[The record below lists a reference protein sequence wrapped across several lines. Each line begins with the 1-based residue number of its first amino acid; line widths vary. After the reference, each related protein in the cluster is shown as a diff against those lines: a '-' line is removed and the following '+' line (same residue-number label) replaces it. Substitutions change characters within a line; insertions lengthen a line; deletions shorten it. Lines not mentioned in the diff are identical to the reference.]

1 MTALT
6 SVARNTVPTSPQNT
20 PTIIYASVVCN
31 LLLAVVC
38 VFLALNVFG
47 IQEGTTQ
54 GSVALEQ
61 LLRLGRPVINFIGI
75 IALVPA
81 ILALFSIV
89 QLLRRKITGRYIALI
104 LQFLGLVFS
113 VVALIHL
120 WGLFLSFEIVV
131 DGIVQNPWMVLGF
144 PLAYGLFWLGGRLPE
159 KNLWRGRL
167 ELAGI
172 LLGIGTF
179 IFVVFIANILTF
191 ANNILSA
198 YANPVTWIATVLVV
212 VFAYLCWKLLHTGAY
227 FGETQDQTAAWQG
240 WLMLSPNIIGFM
252 IFFAGPLLLSFYL
265 SFTDSTVGKVPEFI
279 GLQNYGDALP
289 LEFKWLDDPQA
300 SAQSVM
306 SFDYTPLGTLSLGGR
321 TLVIGAKDHLFWISL
336 RNTLLFCLLLVP
348 ISVIPAL
355 GLSMVLNSKLPGVN
369 FFRAVYFLPSVAA
382 VVGTA
387 LIWRWLYDPTIG
399 YINYAITQV
408 VNFLNGIGLALTDPQ
423 IAWITGPGTVL
434 FSIVILSAWQV
445 VGFNTVLF
453 LAGLQ
458 GISKELYE
466 ASSID
471 GANRWETFFFITL
484 PMLAPTTFF
493 VIITT
498 VITGLQVFNEPYA
511 LFPSRPIPE
520 NAITSVF
527 YLYNQGF
534 FRFQFGYASSIAW
547 VLFALIFL
555 MTLIQFRLQRSNAYE
570 G

>member
-1 MTALT
+1 MAALT

-20 PTIIYASVVCN
+20 PTIIYASIVCN

-38 VFLALNVFG
+38 VFLALNVFA

-81 ILALFSIV
+81 ILALFSTV

-131 DGIVQNPWMVLGF
+131 DGIVQNPWMLLGF
-144 PLAYGLFWLGGRLPE
+144 PLAYGLFWLGGHLPE

-172 LLGIGTF
+172 LLGMGTF

-198 YANPVTWIATVLVV
+198 YANPATWIATILVV
-212 VFAYLCWKLLHTGAY
+212 VFAYLCWKLLHTGVY

-265 SFTDSTVGKVPEFI
+265 SFTDSTVGRVPEFI
-279 GLQNYGDALP
+279 GAQNYGDVLS

-300 SAQSVM
+300 STQSVM
-306 SFDYTPLGTLSLGGR
+306 SFGYSPLGALSLSGR
-321 TLVIGAKDHLFWISL
+321 SLVIGAKDTLFWISL
-336 RNTLLFCLLLVP
+336 RNTILFCLLLVP
-348 ISVIPAL
+348 LSVIPAL
-355 GLSMVLNSKLPGVN
+355 GLSLVLNSKLPGVN

-399 YINYAITQV
+399 YINYIITQIV
-408 VNFLNGIGLALTDPQ
+408 EFFNRLGLPATDPQ
-423 IAWITGPGTVL
+423 IAWLTGPGTVL

-511 LFPSRPIPE
+511 VFPSRPIPE
-520 NAITSVF
+520 NATTSVF

-534 FRFQFGYASSIAW
+534 FRFNFGYASSIAW